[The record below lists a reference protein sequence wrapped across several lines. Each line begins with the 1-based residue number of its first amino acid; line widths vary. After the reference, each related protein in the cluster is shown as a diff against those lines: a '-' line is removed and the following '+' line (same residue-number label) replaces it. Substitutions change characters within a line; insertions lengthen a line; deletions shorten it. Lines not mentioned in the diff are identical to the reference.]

1 MFGRF
6 GIASRLFAAFA
17 GVAALSIAAGVTGW
31 VVLRNVDTAQ
41 TTIVDQALPA
51 IAEGRIIAETSSQIA
66 AHGALLANAER
77 EAERQAETEIL
88 RSTTDLLSARLDAL
102 EGYGFPEQEVAELR
116 GVVSA
121 LAANLDRQG
130 EIVAARIGMNA
141 VLTATVARTL
151 EAAGDLSGLSQT
163 LTSNAASGATVV
175 ISNLYELAED
185 PARLPALFDAFDRL
199 VEADLFLLE
208 RMYELRMRASE
219 QGLLLN
225 QLVRARDADEIAWIE
240 ERYSGNLRILVRRAA
255 QIDDPIRRE
264 RAETLVAALASDGP
278 PGTLGLFDLRRRALD
293 LDASFAALADDN
305 RVLTETMNEHV
316 AAVVS
321 RSRLIAAD
329 AADAADSAVE
339 IGGLAV
345 LLQIVLF
352 VAIAGA
358 IAWLY
363 VHRNLVHRLSALH
376 RVMQSLAA
384 GRLDVAVP
392 TGGRDELSDM
402 ADTVR
407 VFRDQAIVKQELE
420 EERERTN
427 AELRRHKEEL
437 ERLVAERTA
446 QLTEA
451 NARLV
456 EEVRNH
462 DRARARAEQASRAK
476 SEFLAT
482 MSHEIRTP
490 MNGVLGM
497 LRLMADGSLNERQR
511 QQVRVMR
518 SSSEIL
524 LGILNDILDY
534 SRVES
539 GEIEVER
546 SVFDLYELVEDIV
559 VLMQGRAREKNLALD
574 LAIADGVPAA
584 VTGDRQKL
592 SQVLLN
598 LLGNGIKFTDR
609 GAVTLAVSKGAAPD
623 EVSLAVRDTGPG
635 IAESDLAHLFEPFYQ
650 AAASRRSG
658 QQTGTGLGLAISR
671 RLVTAMEGRIAVETE
686 PGSGSCFSVALPLP
700 RGEAAALPPSETVPR
715 EVTGVV
721 RALSVLV
728 VEDNVVNAMVVEAFV
743 ARMGHRPLVA
753 PTAEEGLEL
762 LEEQAFD
769 LVLMDISLPGID
781 GIEATERIRAHTDPA
796 IRSLPVIAMSA
807 HVFDNE
813 VAQHLQ
819 SGMDAFIGKP
829 IAPDALAE
837 TIAGVLRR
845 APGGRDAESGG
856 RAPGGRAAESGSR
869 APGGRAAESGG
880 RAGDGEEPIID
891 PAVLVQDRAVLG
903 ARRGALM
910 VETFVETAPVQ
921 IDGIRHALA
930 EGRAER
936 AAELAHALRGAAGSL
951 GLRRLADRCGILE
964 SRARTPEAAA
974 LVDELGR
981 VFDDS
986 REALATLWAG
996 LDSGGA
1002 DGQTVTAGVNM

>member
-6 GIASRLFAAFA
+6 GIASRLFASFA
-17 GVAALSIAAGVTGW
+17 GVAALSIAAGIIGW

-41 TTIVDQALPA
+41 TTIVDEAMPA
-51 IAEGRIIAETSSQIA
+51 IAEGRIIAETSTQIA
-66 AHGALLANAER
+66 AHGALLATAESQV
-77 EAERQAETEIL
+77 ERQAQANIL
-88 RSTTDLLSARLDAL
+88 RSTTDLLSARLDVL

-121 LAANLDRQG
+121 LAANLNRQD

-141 VLTATVARTL
+141 VLAASVARTL
-151 EAAGDLSGLSQT
+151 DAAGELSALSET

-185 PARLPALFDAFDRL
+185 TARLAAMLDAFDRL

-208 RMYELRMRASE
+208 RMFELRMRASE

-225 QLVRARDADEIAWIE
+225 QLGRARDASEIGWIE
-240 ERYSGNLRILVRRAA
+240 ERYSGNLRILERRVAL
-255 QIDDPIRRE
+255 IDDPIRRE
-264 RAETLVAALASDGP
+264 QAGELVAALASDGP
-278 PGTLGLFDLRRRALD
+278 PGTIGLFDQRRRALD
-293 LDASFAALADDN
+293 LDAALAALADDN
-305 RVLTETMNEHV
+305 RALTDRMNEGV

-321 RSRLIAAD
+321 RSQQIAAD
-329 AADAADSAVE
+329 ASEAADSAVE
-339 IGGLAV
+339 FGGLTV

-352 VAIAGA
+352 IAIAGA

-363 VHRNLVHRLSALH
+363 VHRNIVHRLTALH
-376 RVMQSLAA
+376 RAMQSLAA

-392 TGGRDELSDM
+392 TGGKDELSDM

-407 VFRDQAIVKQELE
+407 VFRDQAIDKRELE
-420 EERERTN
+420 KEREQTN
-427 AELRRHKEEL
+427 AELRQHKEHL

-497 LRLMADGSLNERQR
+497 LRLMADGPLNERQR

-539 GEIEVER
+539 GEIEVE
-546 SVFDLYELVEDIV
+546 SAVFDLHELVEDIV
-559 VLMQGRAREKNLALD
+559 VLMQGRAREKELVLD
-574 LAIADGVPAA
+574 LAIAEGVPAA

-609 GAVTLAVSKGAAPD
+609 GAVTL
-623 EVSLAVRDTGPG
+623 EVSNGAEPDAMRLAVRDTGPG
-635 IAESDLAHLFEPFYQ
+635 IAEADLAHLFEPFYQ
-650 AAASRRSG
+650 AAASRRHG
-658 QQTGTGLGLAISR
+658 QQTGTGLGLAISK
-671 RLVTAMEGRIAVETE
+671 RLVTAMGGRVEVETE
-686 PGSGSCFSVALPLP
+686 PGDGSCFSVTLPLP
-700 RGEAAALPPSETVPR
+700 KGEAAIQPPVEAAAY
-715 EVTGVV
+715 EAIGTG
-721 RALSVLV
+721 RALDVLI

-762 LEEQAFD
+762 LEVQAFD

-781 GIEATERIRAHTDPA
+781 GIEATQRIRAHADAA

-829 IAPDALAE
+829 IAPDGLAQ
-837 TIAGVLRR
+837 TITSVL
-845 APGGRDAESGG
+845 G
-856 RAPGGRAAESGSR
+856 RAPGARAALD
-869 APGGRAAESGG
+869 GGRVDDGGES
-880 RAGDGEEPIID
+880 IID
-891 PAVLVQDRAVLG
+891 PAVLAQDRAVLG
-903 ARRGALM
+903 AERGGLM
-910 VETFVETAPVQ
+910 VDTFVETAPAQ
-921 IDGIRHALA
+921 IEGIRQALA
-930 EGRAER
+930 EGRTER
-936 AAELAHALRGAAGSL
+936 AADLAHALRGAAGSL
-951 GLRRLADRCGILE
+951 GLRRLAERCGMLE
-964 SRARTPEAAA
+964 ARARTPEAAA
-974 LVDELGR
+974 VAEELDRLFDE
-981 VFDDS
+981 S
-986 REALATLWAG
+986 REALVTLWAG
-996 LDSGGA
+996 LETA
-1002 DGQTVTAGVNM
+1002 EREGQVVTAGVNR

>member
-17 GVAALSIAAGVTGW
+17 GVAALSIAAGIIGW

-41 TTIVDQALPA
+41 TTIVDEALPA
-51 IAEGRIIAETSSQIA
+51 IAEGRIIAETSTQIA
-66 AHGALLANAER
+66 AHGALLATAETQ
-77 EAERQAETEIL
+77 AERQAQARVL
-88 RSTTDLLSARLDAL
+88 QSTTDLLSARLDAL
-102 EGYGFPEQEVAELR
+102 EGYGFPEQEVNELR

-121 LAANLDRQG
+121 LAANLDRQD
-130 EIVAARIGMNA
+130 ELVAARIGMNA
-141 VLTATVARTL
+141 ALAASVARTL
-151 EAAGDLSGLSQT
+151 DVAGELSALSET

-185 PARLPALFDAFDRL
+185 TSRLAAMLDAFDRL

-208 RMYELRMRASE
+208 RMFELRMRASE

-225 QLVRARDADEIAWIE
+225 QLGRARDTGEIEWIE
-240 ERYSGNLRILVRRAA
+240 ERYSSNLRILERRVAL
-255 QIDDPIRRE
+255 IDDPIRRE
-264 RAETLVAALASDGP
+264 QGETLVAALASDGP
-278 PGTLGLFDLRRRALD
+278 PGTLGLFNQRRRALH
-293 LDASFAALADDN
+293 LDAALAVLADDN
-305 RVLTETMNEHV
+305 RALTDRMNEGV

-321 RSRLIAAD
+321 RSQQIATD
-329 AADAADSAVE
+329 ASEAADSAVE
-339 IGGLAV
+339 FGGLTV

-352 VAIAGA
+352 IAIAGA

-363 VHRNLVHRLSALH
+363 VHRNIVHRLTSLH
-376 RVMQSLAA
+376 RVMQNLAA

-392 TGGRDELSDM
+392 TGGRDELADM

-427 AELRRHKEEL
+427 AELRQHKEEL

-497 LRLMADGSLNERQR
+497 LRLMADGPLNERQR

-539 GEIEVER
+539 GEIEVE
-546 SVFDLYELVEDIV
+546 SAVFDLHELVEDIV
-559 VLMQGRAREKNLALD
+559 VLMQGRAREKDLALD
-574 LAIADGVPAA
+574 LAIAEGVPTA

-609 GAVTLAVSKGAAPD
+609 GAVTLEVTNGAVPD
-623 EVSLAVRDTGPG
+623 AIRLAVRDSGPG
-635 IAESDLAHLFEPFYQ
+635 IAEADLAHLFEPFYQ
-650 AAASRRSG
+650 AAASRRHG

-671 RLVTAMEGRIAVETE
+671 RLVTAMGGRIAVETE
-686 PGSGSCFSVALPLP
+686 VGDGSCFSVTLPLP
-700 RGEAAALPPSETVPR
+700 QGEAAAQPPVEAMPHGIPGT
-715 EVTGVV
+715 E
-721 RALSVLV
+721 RALEVLI

-743 ARMGHRPLVA
+743 ARMGHKPLVA

-762 LEEQAFD
+762 LEEQEFD

-781 GIEATERIRAHTDPA
+781 GIEATQRIRAHPEPE

-829 IAPDALAE
+829 IAPDGLAQ
-837 TIAGVLRR
+837 TIASVLGRSPGAR
-845 APGGRDAESGG
+845 AVMDGG
-856 RAPGGRAAESGSR
+856 RADDEGES
-869 APGGRAAESGG
+869 
-880 RAGDGEEPIID
+880 IID
-891 PAVLVQDRAVLG
+891 PAVLAQDRAVLG
-903 ARRGALM
+903 AERGGLM
-910 VETFVETAPVQ
+910 VDTFIETAPAQ
-921 IDGIRHALA
+921 IDGIRQALA
-930 EGRAER
+930 EGRTEQ
-936 AAELAHALRGAAGSL
+936 AADLAHALRGAAGSL
-951 GLRRLADRCGILE
+951 GLRRLADRCGVLE
-964 SRARTPEAAA
+964 ARARTPEAVGISEE
-974 LVDELGR
+974 LDRLFDE
-981 VFDDS
+981 S
-986 REALATLWAG
+986 REALVTLWAG
-996 LDSGGA
+996 LE
-1002 DGQTVTAGVNM
+1002 TA

>member
-17 GVAALSIAAGVTGW
+17 GVAALSIAAGVIGW

-41 TTIVDQALPA
+41 TTIVDQAMPA
-51 IAEGRIIAETSSQIA
+51 ISEGRIIAETSTQIA
-66 AHGALLANAER
+66 AHGAQLATAESQAER
-77 EAERQAETEIL
+77 RAEADIL

-102 EGYGFPEQEVAELR
+102 EGYGFPEREVAEIR
-116 GVVSA
+116 RVVSA
-121 LAANLDRQG
+121 LAANLERQD
-130 EIVAARIGMNA
+130 EIVAARIEINA
-141 VLTATVARTL
+141 VLAASVARSL
-151 EAAGDLSGLSQT
+151 DAAGELSALSKT

-175 ISNLYELAED
+175 ISNLYELVED
-185 PARLPALFDAFDRL
+185 PARLPATLDAFDRL

-208 RMYELRMRASE
+208 RMFELRMRASE

-225 QLVRARDADEIAWIE
+225 QLSRARDADEIAWIE
-240 ERYSGNLRILVRRAA
+240 ERYSGNIRILPRRVAL
-255 QIDDPIRRE
+255 INDPIRRE
-264 RAETLVAALASDGP
+264 QAGTLVAALASDGP
-278 PGTLGLFDLRRRALD
+278 PGTLGLFDMRRRTLSLD
-293 LDASFAALADDN
+293 AALAALSDDN
-305 RVLTETMNEHV
+305 RALTDRMNEGV

-321 RSRLIAAD
+321 RSQLIAAN
-329 AADAADSAVE
+329 ASEAADSAVE
-339 IGGLAV
+339 FGGLTV

-352 VAIAGA
+352 IAIAGA

-363 VHRNLVHRLSALH
+363 VHRNLVHRLTALH

-392 TGGRDELSDM
+392 TGGSDELSDM

-407 VFRDQAIVKQELE
+407 VFRDQGIVKRQLE
-420 EERERTN
+420 EEREQTN
-427 AELRRHKEEL
+427 AELRQHKEDL
-437 ERLVAERTA
+437 ERLVKERTA

-451 NARLV
+451 NVRLV
-456 EEVRNH
+456 EEVQNH
-462 DRARARAEQASRAK
+462 DRARDRAEQASRAK

-497 LRLMADGSLNERQR
+497 LRLMSDGPLNERQQ

-539 GEIEVER
+539 GEIEVDNA
-546 SVFDLYELVEDIV
+546 VFDLHELVEDIV
-559 VLMQGRAREKNLALD
+559 VLMQGRAREKDLALD
-574 LAIADGVPAA
+574 LSIDEGVPAA

-609 GAVTLAVSKGAAPD
+609 GGVTLALSSGPD
-623 EVSLAVRDTGPG
+623 PDNVCLSVLDSGPG
-635 IAESDLAHLFEPFYQ
+635 IAEPDVAHLFEPFYQ
-650 AAASRRSG
+650 AASSRRRG
-658 QQTGTGLGLAISR
+658 QQTGTGLGLAISK
-671 RLVTAMEGRIAVETE
+671 RLVTAMGGLIALETE
-686 PGSGSCFSVALPLP
+686 PGSGSCFSVTLPLP
-700 RGEAAALPPSETVPR
+700 QSEAAAQPPVEAVPHW
-715 EVTGVV
+715 VTGPD
-721 RALSVLV
+721 RALSVLI

-743 ARMGHRPLVA
+743 ARMGHEPLVA

-762 LEEQAFD
+762 LENQKFD

-781 GIEATERIRAHTDPA
+781 GIEATQRIRAHTDPA

-829 IAPDALAE
+829 IAPDGLAE
-837 TIAGVLRR
+837 TIARVFGR
-845 APGGRDAESGG
+845 AGGGRDA
-856 RAPGGRAAESGSR
+856 GSR
-869 APGGRAAESGG
+869 DWES
-880 RAGDGEEPIID
+880 ADDGSIID
-891 PAVLVQDRAVLG
+891 PTVLAEDRAVLG
-903 ARRGALM
+903 AERGALM
-910 VETFVETAPVQ
+910 INTFVETAPVQ
-921 IDGIRHALA
+921 IDGIRQALA
-930 EGRAER
+930 EGRFER
-936 AAELAHALRGAAGSL
+936 AADLAHALRGAAGSL
-951 GLRRLADRCGILE
+951 GLRRLADRCGVLE
-964 SRARTPEAAA
+964 ARARTPEAAA
-974 LVDELGR
+974 LAEDLAGLFDE
-981 VFDDS
+981 S
-986 REALATLWAG
+986 REALVTLWAG
-996 LDSGGA
+996 FESA
-1002 DGQTVTAGVNM
+1002 QRESQVVTAGVNT

>member
-17 GVAALSIAAGVTGW
+17 GVAALSIAAGIIGW

-41 TTIVDQALPA
+41 TTIVDEALPA
-51 IAEGRIIAETSSQIA
+51 IAEGRIIAETSTQIA
-66 AHGALLANAER
+66 AHGALLATAESQAER
-77 EAERQAETEIL
+77 RAQANIL

-102 EGYGFPEQEVAELR
+102 EGYGFPEREVAELR

-121 LAANLDRQG
+121 LAANLDRQD
-130 EIVAARIGMNA
+130 EIVEARIGMNA
-141 VLTATVARTL
+141 GLVASVARTL
-151 EAAGDLSGLSQT
+151 DVAGELSALSET

-185 PARLPALFDAFDRL
+185 AARLAAMLDAFDRL

-208 RMYELRMRASE
+208 RMFELRMRASE
-219 QGLLLN
+219 QELLLN
-225 QLVRARDADEIAWIE
+225 QLGRARDNGEIAWIE
-240 ERYSGNLRILVRRAA
+240 ERYSGNLRILERRVAL
-255 QIDDPIRRE
+255 IDDPIRRE
-264 RAETLVAALASDGP
+264 QGETLVAALASDGP
-278 PGTLGLFDLRRRALD
+278 PGTLGLFDQRRRALQ
-293 LDASFAALADDN
+293 LDAALAALADDS
-305 RVLTETMNEHV
+305 RALTDRMNEGV

-321 RSRLIAAD
+321 RSQQIAAD
-329 AADAADSAVE
+329 ASEAADSAVE
-339 IGGLAV
+339 FGGLTV
-345 LLQIVLF
+345 LLQILLF
-352 VAIAGA
+352 IAIAGA

-363 VHRNLVHRLSALH
+363 VHRNIVHRLTALH
-376 RVMQSLAA
+376 RVMQNLAA

-427 AELRRHKEEL
+427 AELRQHKEEL

-497 LRLMADGSLNERQR
+497 LRLMADGPLNERQR

-546 SVFDLYELVEDIV
+546 AVFDLHELVEDIV
-559 VLMQGRAREKNLALD
+559 VLMQGRAREKELALD
-574 LAIADGVPAA
+574 LAIAEGVPAA

-598 LLGNGIKFTDR
+598 LLGNGIKFTDQ
-609 GAVTLAVSKGAAPD
+609 GAVTL
-623 EVSLAVRDTGPG
+623 EVSNGAEPDAIRLAVRDTGPG
-635 IAESDLAHLFEPFYQ
+635 IAEADLAHLFEPFYQ
-650 AAASRRSG
+650 AAASRRHG
-658 QQTGTGLGLAISR
+658 QQTGTGLGLAISK
-671 RLVTAMEGRIAVETE
+671 RLVTAMGGRVEVETE
-686 PGSGSCFSVALPLP
+686 PGDGSCFSVTLPLP
-700 RGEAAALPPSETVPR
+700 QGEAAIQPPVEVVPHG
-715 EVTGVV
+715 VT
-721 RALSVLV
+721 RPERTLDVLI

-743 ARMGHRPLVA
+743 GRMGHTPLVA

-762 LEEQAFD
+762 LEEQVFD

-781 GIEATERIRAHTDPA
+781 GIEATQRIRAHADAA

-829 IAPDALAE
+829 IAPDALAQ
-837 TIAGVLRR
+837 TITSVLGRSPGER
-845 APGGRDAESGG
+845 AATDGGRT
-856 RAPGGRAAESGSR
+856 
-869 APGGRAAESGG
+869 
-880 RAGDGEEPIID
+880 GDGGESIID
-891 PAVLVQDRAVLG
+891 PAVLAQDRAVLG
-903 ARRGALM
+903 AERGGFM
-910 VETFVETAPVQ
+910 VDTFIETAPAQ
-921 IDGIRHALA
+921 IEGIRQALA
-930 EGRAER
+930 EGRTER
-936 AAELAHALRGAAGSL
+936 AADLAHALRGAAGSL
-951 GLRRLADRCGILE
+951 GLRRLADRCGVLE
-964 SRARTPEAAA
+964 ARARTPEAVAVA
-974 LVDELGR
+974 EGLDRLFDE
-981 VFDDS
+981 S
-986 REALATLWAG
+986 REALVTLWAG
-996 LDSGGA
+996 LETA
-1002 DGQTVTAGVNM
+1002 EREGQVVTAGVNR

>member
-17 GVAALSIAAGVTGW
+17 GVAALSIAAGVIGW

-41 TTIVDQALPA
+41 TTIVDQAMPA
-51 IAEGRIIAETSSQIA
+51 IAEGRIIAESSSRIA
-66 AHGALLANAER
+66 ARGALLASATSQR
-77 EAERQAETEIL
+77 ERQAEAGIL

-102 EGYGFPEQEVAELR
+102 EAYGFPEREVAELR
-116 GVVSA
+116 GVVSD
-121 LAANLDRQG
+121 LAANLDRQDG
-130 EIVAARIGMNA
+130 FVAARIEMNA
-141 VLTATVARTL
+141 VLAASIARAL
-151 EAAGDLSGLSQT
+151 DAAGDLSTLSET

-175 ISNLYELAED
+175 ISNLYELAEE
-185 PARLPALFDAFDRL
+185 PAKRPAMLDAFDRL

-208 RMYELRMRASE
+208 RMFELRMRASE

-225 QLVRARDADEIAWIE
+225 QLGRARDADEIGWIE
-240 ERYSGNLRILVRRAA
+240 ERYSGNLRILTRRVAL
-255 QIDDPIRRE
+255 IDDPIRRE
-264 RAETLVAALASDGP
+264 QGETLVAALAFDGP
-278 PGTLGLFDLRRRALD
+278 PGSLGLFDMRRRSLS
-293 LDASFAALADDN
+293 LDAALAALADDN
-305 RVLTETMNEHV
+305 RALTDLMNAHV

-321 RSRLIAAD
+321 RSQLIAAD
-329 AADAADSAVE
+329 ASEAADSAVE
-339 IGGLAV
+339 FGGLTV

-352 VAIAGA
+352 IAIAGA

-363 VHRNLVHRLSALH
+363 VHRNIIHRLTSLH

-392 TGGRDELSDM
+392 AGGRDELSDM

-407 VFRDQAIVKQELE
+407 VFRDNLIDKQQLE

-427 AELRRHKEEL
+427 AELRQHKEEL

-456 EEVRNH
+456 DEVRNH
-462 DRARARAEQASRAK
+462 DRARARAEQASSAK

-497 LRLMADGSLNERQR
+497 LRLMADGPLNERQR

-546 SVFDLYELVEDIV
+546 SVFDLHELVEDIV
-559 VLMQGRAREKNLALD
+559 VLMQGRARERNLALE
-574 LAIADGVPAA
+574 LAIAEDVPAA

-609 GAVTLAVSKGAAPD
+609 GAVELTLTKGADAGA
-623 EVSLAVRDTGPG
+623 VCLAVRDTGPG
-635 IAESDLAHLFEPFYQ
+635 IADTDLAHLFEPFYQ
-650 AAASRRSG
+650 AAASRRRG
-658 QQTGTGLGLAISR
+658 QQTGTGLGLAISK
-671 RLVTAMEGRIAVETE
+671 RLVTAMGGRIEVETE
-686 PGSGSCFSVALPLP
+686 PGTGSRFSVTLPLP
-700 RGEAAALPPSETVPR
+700 KGEAAALTPAEAMPR
-715 EVTGVV
+715 EAAEAGK
-721 RALSVLV
+721 ALRVLI
-728 VEDNVVNAMVVEAFV
+728 VEDNVVNAMVAEAFI
-743 ARMGHRPLVA
+743 ARMGHEPLVA
-753 PTAEEGLEL
+753 ATAEEGLEL
-762 LEEQAFD
+762 LEVRSFD

-781 GIEATERIRAHTDPA
+781 GIEATERIRAHPKPA
-796 IRSLPVIAMSA
+796 IRSLPVVAMSA
-807 HVFDNE
+807 HVFENE
-813 VAQHLQ
+813 IAQHLQ

-837 TIAGVLRR
+837 TIASVL
-845 APGGRDAESGG
+845 G
-856 RAPGGRAAESGSR
+856 RAPAAADAAGGERRE
-869 APGGRAAESGG
+869 
-880 RAGDGEEPIID
+880 AGDSSLID
-891 PAVLVQDRAVLG
+891 PAVLAQDRAALG
-903 ARRGALM
+903 AERGTLM
-910 VETFVETAPVQ
+910 IETFVETAPLQ
-921 IDGIRHALA
+921 IAGIRSALA
-930 EGRAER
+930 DGRAER
-936 AAELAHALRGAAGSL
+936 AADLAHALRGAAGSL
-951 GLRRLADRCGILE
+951 GLRRLADRCGALE
-964 SRARTPEAAA
+964 ARARTPEAAVLA
-974 LVDELGR
+974 DEL
-981 VFDDS
+981 DDLFEVS
-986 REALATLWAG
+986 REALVTLWAG
-996 LDSGGA
+996 LDSA
-1002 DGQTVTAGVNM
+1002 EREDQVVTVGVNT

>member
-1 MFGRF
+1 
-6 GIASRLFAAFA
+6 
-17 GVAALSIAAGVTGW
+17 
-31 VVLRNVDTAQ
+31 
-41 TTIVDQALPA
+41 
-51 IAEGRIIAETSSQIA
+51 
-66 AHGALLANAER
+66 
-77 EAERQAETEIL
+77 
-88 RSTTDLLSARLDAL
+88 
-102 EGYGFPEQEVAELR
+102 
-116 GVVSA
+116 
-121 LAANLDRQG
+121 
-130 EIVAARIGMNA
+130 
-141 VLTATVARTL
+141 
-151 EAAGDLSGLSQT
+151 
-163 LTSNAASGATVV
+163 
-175 ISNLYELAED
+175 
-185 PARLPALFDAFDRL
+185 AFDRL

-208 RMYELRMRASE
+208 RMFELRMRASE

-225 QLVRARDADEIAWIE
+225 QLGRARDTGEIAWIE
-240 ERYSGNLRILVRRAA
+240 ERYSGNLRILKRRVAL
-255 QIDDPIRRE
+255 IDDPIRRE
-264 RAETLVAALASDGP
+264 QGEGLVAALSSDGP
-278 PGTLGLFDLRRRALD
+278 PGTLGLFDQRRRALD
-293 LDASFAALADDN
+293 LDAALAALADDN
-305 RVLTETMNEHV
+305 RALTDRMNEGV

-321 RSRLIAAD
+321 RSQQIAAD
-329 AADAADSAVE
+329 ASEAADSAVE
-339 IGGLAV
+339 FGGLTV

-352 VAIAGA
+352 IAIAGA

-363 VHRNLVHRLSALH
+363 VHRNIVHRLTALH
-376 RVMQSLAA
+376 GVMQSLAA
-384 GRLDVAVP
+384 GRLDVTVP

-427 AELRRHKEEL
+427 AELRQHKEEL

-497 LRLMADGSLNERQR
+497 LRLMADGPLNDRQR

-539 GEIEVER
+539 GEIEVE
-546 SVFDLYELVEDIV
+546 SAVFDLHELVEDIV
-559 VLMQGRAREKNLALD
+559 VLMQGRAREKDLVLD
-574 LAIADGVPAA
+574 LAIAEGVPAA

-609 GAVTLAVSKGAAPD
+609 GAVTLQVSNGAETDAIR
-623 EVSLAVRDTGPG
+623 LAVRDTGPG
-635 IAESDLAHLFEPFYQ
+635 IAEADLAHLFEPFYQ
-650 AAASRRSG
+650 AAASRRHG
-658 QQTGTGLGLAISR
+658 QQTGTGLGLAISK
-671 RLVTAMEGRIAVETE
+671 RLVTVMGGHIAVETE
-686 PGSGSCFSVALPLP
+686 PDDGSCFSVTLPLP
-700 RGEAAALPPSETVPR
+700 QGEAAAQPPVEAVPHGLSGSEQ
-715 EVTGVV
+715 
-721 RALSVLV
+721 ALDVLI

-743 ARMGHRPLVA
+743 ARMGHTPLVA

-762 LEEQAFD
+762 LEGQAFD

-781 GIEATERIRAHTDPA
+781 GIEATQRIRGHEDPT

-829 IAPDALAE
+829 IAPDGLAQ
-837 TIAGVLRR
+837 TIASVLGRT
-845 APGGRDAESGG
+845 PGA
-856 RAPGGRAAESGSR
+856 RAALD
-869 APGGRAAESGG
+869 GG
-880 RAGDGEEPIID
+880 RAGSGGETIID
-891 PAVLVQDRAVLG
+891 PAVLAQDRAVLG
-903 ARRGALM
+903 AARGTLM
-910 VETFVETAPVQ
+910 VDTFIETAPDQ
-921 IDGIRHALA
+921 IEGIRQALA
-930 EGRAER
+930 EGRTER
-936 AAELAHALRGAAGSL
+936 VADLAHALRGAAGSL
-951 GLRRLADRCGILE
+951 GLRRLAERCGVLE
-964 SRARTPEAAA
+964 ARARTPEAGPIAEE
-974 LVDELGR
+974 LDRLFDE
-981 VFDDS
+981 S
-986 REALATLWAG
+986 REALVTLWAG
-996 LDSGGA
+996 LETA
-1002 DGQTVTAGVNM
+1002 EREGQVVTAGVNR

>member
-17 GVAALSIAAGVTGW
+17 GVAALSIAAGVIGW

-41 TTIVDQALPA
+41 TTIVDQAMPA
-51 IAEGRIIAETSSQIA
+51 IAEGRIIAETSTQMA
-66 AHGALLANAER
+66 AHGALLATAESR
-77 EAERQAETEIL
+77 AERQAQVGIL
-88 RSTTDLLSARLDAL
+88 RSATDLLSDRLDAL
-102 EGYGFPEQEVAELR
+102 EGYGFPEREVAELR
-116 GVVSA
+116 GMVSA
-121 LAANLDRQG
+121 LAANLDRQN
-130 EIVAARIGMNA
+130 EIVAERIELNA
-141 VLTATVARTL
+141 VLVAAVARTL
-151 EAAGDLSGLSQT
+151 RAAGELSALSET

-185 PARLPALFDAFDRL
+185 RAHQPAMLDAFDRL

-208 RMYELRMRASE
+208 RMFELRMRASE

-225 QLVRARDADEIAWIE
+225 QLSRARDADEIAWIE
-240 ERYSGNLRILVRRAA
+240 ERYSSNLRILPRRVAL
-255 QIDDPIRRE
+255 IDDPIRRE
-264 RAETLVAALASDGP
+264 QAGTLVAALASDGP
-278 PGTLGLFDLRRRALD
+278 PGTLGFFDQRRRGLALD
-293 LDASFAALADDN
+293 AALASLADDN
-305 RVLTETMNEHV
+305 RALTDRMNEGV

-321 RSRLIAAD
+321 RSQLIAAD
-329 AADAADSAVE
+329 ASAAADSAVE
-339 IGGLAV
+339 FGGLTV

-352 VAIAGA
+352 IAIAGA

-363 VHRNLVHRLSALH
+363 VHRNIVHRLTALH
-376 RVMQSLAA
+376 TVMQNLAA
-384 GRLDVAVP
+384 GRHDVAVP
-392 TGGRDELSDM
+392 TGGSDELSSM

-407 VFRDQAIVKQELE
+407 VFRDQAIVKQQLE

-427 AELRRHKEEL
+427 AELRKHKEEL
-437 ERLVAERTA
+437 EQLVSERTA

-497 LRLMADGSLNERQR
+497 LRLMADGPLNERQQ

-539 GEIEVER
+539 GEIEVDNA
-546 SVFDLYELVEDIV
+546 VFDLHELVEDIV

-574 LAIADGVPAA
+574 LSITADVPAA

-609 GAVTLAVSKGAAPD
+609 GDVTL
-623 EVSLAVRDTGPG
+623 EVSNSADPDTVCLAVRDTGLG
-635 IAESDLAHLFEPFYQ
+635 IADADLAHLFEPFYQ
-650 AAASRRSG
+650 AASSRRHG
-658 QQTGTGLGLAISR
+658 QQTGTGLGLAISK
-671 RLVTAMEGRIAVETE
+671 RLVTAMGGHVEVETQ
-686 PGSGSCFSVALPLP
+686 PGEGSCFSVTLPLP
-700 RGEAAALPPSETVPR
+700 RGEAAAQSPAETVPH
-715 EVTGVV
+715 GLAGPDK
-721 RALSVLV
+721 ALDVLI

-743 ARMGHRPLVA
+743 ARMGHTPLVA

-762 LEEQAFD
+762 LDRQTFD

-781 GIEATERIRAHTDPA
+781 GIEATQRIRAHTDPT
-796 IRSLPVIAMSA
+796 IRSLPIIAMSA
-807 HVFDNE
+807 HVFDSE

-829 IAPDALAE
+829 IAPDGLAE
-837 TIAGVLRR
+837 TITRVL
-845 APGGRDAESGG
+845 G
-856 RAPGGRAAESGSR
+856 RAPGERDTASIDWGDSDGGSL
-869 APGGRAAESGG
+869 
-880 RAGDGEEPIID
+880 ID
-891 PAVLVQDRAVLG
+891 PTVLAEDRAVLG
-903 ARRGALM
+903 AERGALM
-910 VETFVETAPVQ
+910 IDTFVETAPIQ
-921 IDGIRHALA
+921 IDGIRSALA
-930 EGRAER
+930 EGQVER
-936 AAELAHALRGAAGSL
+936 AADLAHALRGAAGSL
-951 GLRRLADRCGILE
+951 GLRRLADRCGALE
-964 SRARTPEAAA
+964 ARARTPEAAA
-974 LVDELGR
+974 LVEDLDSLFDE
-981 VFDDS
+981 S
-986 REALATLWAG
+986 REALVTLWSG
-996 LDSGGA
+996 LDSVERE
-1002 DGQTVTAGVNM
+1002 GQVVTAGVNT

>member
-17 GVAALSIAAGVTGW
+17 GVAALSIAAGVIGW

-41 TTIVDQALPA
+41 TTIVDQAMPA
-51 IAEGRIIAETSSQIA
+51 ISEGRIIAETSTQIA
-66 AHGALLANAER
+66 AHGAQLATAESQAER
-77 EAERQAETEIL
+77 RAEADIL

-102 EGYGFPEQEVAELR
+102 EGYGFPEREVAEIR
-116 GVVSA
+116 RVVSA
-121 LAANLDRQG
+121 LAANLERQD
-130 EIVAARIGMNA
+130 EIVAARIEMNA
-141 VLTATVARTL
+141 VLAASVARSL
-151 EAAGDLSGLSQT
+151 DAAGELSALSET

-185 PARLPALFDAFDRL
+185 SERRPAMLDAFDRL

-208 RMYELRMRASE
+208 RMFELRMRASE

-225 QLVRARDADEIAWIE
+225 QLSRARDAHEIAWIE
-240 ERYSGNLRILVRRAA
+240 ERYSGNIRILPRRVAL
-255 QIDDPIRRE
+255 IDDPTRRE
-264 RAETLVAALASDGP
+264 QAGTLVAALASDGP
-278 PGTLGLFDLRRRALD
+278 PGTLGLFDMRRRTLSLD
-293 LDASFAALADDN
+293 AALAALSDDN
-305 RVLTETMNEHV
+305 RALTDRMNEGV

-321 RSRLIAAD
+321 RSQLIAAN
-329 AADAADSAVE
+329 ASEAADSAVE
-339 IGGLAV
+339 FGGLTV

-352 VAIAGA
+352 IAIAGA

-363 VHRNLVHRLSALH
+363 VHRNLVHRLTALH

-392 TGGRDELSDM
+392 TGGSDELSDM

-407 VFRDQAIVKQELE
+407 VFRDQGIVKRQLE
-420 EERERTN
+420 EEREQTN
-427 AELRRHKEEL
+427 AELRQHKEDL
-437 ERLVAERTA
+437 ERLVKERTA

-456 EEVRNH
+456 EEVQNH
-462 DRARARAEQASRAK
+462 DRARDRAEKASRAK

-497 LRLMADGSLNERQR
+497 LRLMSDGPLNERQQ

-539 GEIEVER
+539 GEIEVDNA
-546 SVFDLYELVEDIV
+546 VFDLHELVEDIV
-559 VLMQGRAREKNLALD
+559 VLMQGRAREKDLALD
-574 LAIADGVPAA
+574 LTIDEGVPAA

-609 GAVTLAVSKGAAPD
+609 GSVTLALSSGPD
-623 EVSLAVRDTGPG
+623 PDNVCLSVEDTGPG
-635 IAESDLAHLFEPFYQ
+635 IAEPDVAHLFEPFYQ
-650 AAASRRSG
+650 AASSRRRG
-658 QQTGTGLGLAISR
+658 QQTGTGLGLAISK
-671 RLVTAMEGRIAVETE
+671 RLVTAMGGLIALETE
-686 PGSGSCFSVALPLP
+686 PGSGSCFSVTLPLP
-700 RGEAAALPPSETVPR
+700 QSEAAAQPPVEAVPHW
-715 EVTGVV
+715 VTGPD
-721 RALSVLV
+721 RALSVLI

-743 ARMGHRPLVA
+743 ARMGHEPLVA

-762 LEEQAFD
+762 LEDRTFD

-781 GIEATERIRAHTDPA
+781 GIEATQRIRAHTDPA

-807 HVFDNE
+807 HVFDSE

-829 IAPDALAE
+829 IAPDGLAE
-837 TIAGVLRR
+837 TIARVFGR
-845 APGGRDAESGG
+845 AGGGRDAGSSDRES
-856 RAPGGRAAESGSR
+856 ADDGS
-869 APGGRAAESGG
+869 
-880 RAGDGEEPIID
+880 IID
-891 PAVLVQDRAVLG
+891 PTVLAEDRTVLG
-903 ARRGALM
+903 AERGALM
-910 VETFVETAPVQ
+910 INTFVETAPVQ

-930 EGRAER
+930 EGRFER
-936 AAELAHALRGAAGSL
+936 AADLAHALRGAAGSL
-951 GLRRLADRCGILE
+951 GLRRLADRCGVLE
-964 SRARTPEAAA
+964 ARARTPEAAA
-974 LVDELGR
+974 LAEDLAGLFDE
-981 VFDDS
+981 S
-986 REALATLWAG
+986 REALVTLWAG
-996 LDSGGA
+996 FETA
-1002 DGQTVTAGVNM
+1002 QREGQVVTAGVNT

>member
-6 GIASRLFAAFA
+6 GIASRLFASFA
-17 GVAALSIAAGVTGW
+17 GVAALSIAAGIIGW

-41 TTIVDQALPA
+41 TTIVDEALPA
-51 IAEGRIIAETSSQIA
+51 IAEGRIIAETSTQIA
-66 AHGALLANAER
+66 AHGALLATAESQ
-77 EAERQAETEIL
+77 AERQAQANIL
-88 RSTTDLLSARLDAL
+88 RSTTDLLSARLDVL

-121 LAANLDRQG
+121 LAANLDRQD

-141 VLTATVARTL
+141 VLAASVARTL
-151 EAAGDLSGLSQT
+151 DVAGDLSALSET

-185 PARLPALFDAFDRL
+185 TARLAAMLDAFDRL

-208 RMYELRMRASE
+208 RMFELRMRASE

-225 QLVRARDADEIAWIE
+225 QLGRARDAGEIGWIE
-240 ERYSGNLRILVRRAA
+240 ERYSGNLRILERRVAL
-255 QIDDPIRRE
+255 IDDPIRRE
-264 RAETLVAALASDGP
+264 QGETLVAALASDGP
-278 PGTLGLFDLRRRALD
+278 PGTIGLFDQRRRSLD
-293 LDASFAALADDN
+293 LDAALAALADDN
-305 RVLTETMNEHV
+305 RALTDRMNEGV

-321 RSRLIAAD
+321 RSQQIAAD
-329 AADAADSAVE
+329 ASEAADSAVE
-339 IGGLAV
+339 FGGLTV

-352 VAIAGA
+352 IAIAGA

-363 VHRNLVHRLSALH
+363 VHRNIVHRLTALH

-384 GRLDVAVP
+384 GRLDVDVP
-392 TGGRDELSDM
+392 RGGKDELSDM

-407 VFRDQAIVKQELE
+407 VFRDQAIGKRELE
-420 EERERTN
+420 KEREQTN
-427 AELRRHKEEL
+427 AELRQHKEHL

-497 LRLMADGSLNERQR
+497 LRLMADGPLNERQR

-539 GEIEVER
+539 GEIEVE
-546 SVFDLYELVEDIV
+546 SAVFDLHELVEDIV
-559 VLMQGRAREKNLALD
+559 VLMQGRAREKELALD
-574 LAIADGVPAA
+574 LAIAEGVPAA

-609 GAVTLAVSKGAAPD
+609 GAVTL
-623 EVSLAVRDTGPG
+623 EVSNGAEPDAIRLAVRDTGPG
-635 IAESDLAHLFEPFYQ
+635 IAEADLAHLFEPFYQ
-650 AAASRRSG
+650 AAASRRHG
-658 QQTGTGLGLAISR
+658 QQTGTGLGLAISK
-671 RLVTAMEGRIAVETE
+671 RLVTAMGGRVEVETE
-686 PGSGSCFSVALPLP
+686 PGEGSCFSVTLPLP
-700 RGEAAALPPSETVPR
+700 QGEAAIQPPVEAAAY
-715 EVTGVV
+715 EAIGTG
-721 RALSVLV
+721 RALDVLI

-743 ARMGHRPLVA
+743 GRMGHRPLVA

-781 GIEATERIRAHTDPA
+781 GIEATQRIRAHADAT

-829 IAPDALAE
+829 IAPDGLAQ
-837 TIAGVLRR
+837 TIA
-845 APGGRDAESGG
+845 S
-856 RAPGGRAAESGSR
+856 
-869 APGGRAAESGG
+869 
-880 RAGDGEEPIID
+880 
-891 PAVLVQDRAVLG
+891 VLG
-903 ARRGALM
+903 RTPG
-910 VETFVETAPVQ
+910 
-921 IDGIRHALA
+921 
-930 EGRAER
+930 ER
-936 AAELAHALRGAAGSL
+936 AAWTAAVPMTAGSRSSIPPCS
-951 GLRRLADRCGILE
+951 RRIARCWGR
-964 SRARTPEAAA
+964 SAAA
-974 LVDELGR
+974 HGR
-981 VFDDS
+981 HFYRDG
-986 REALATLWAG
+986 AG
-996 LDSGGA
+996 SD
-1002 DGQTVTAGVNM
+1002 

>member
-6 GIASRLFAAFA
+6 GIASRLFASFA
-17 GVAALSIAAGVTGW
+17 GVAALSIAAGIIGW

-41 TTIVDQALPA
+41 TTIVDEAMPA
-51 IAEGRIIAETSSQIA
+51 IAEGRIIAETSTQIA
-66 AHGALLANAER
+66 AHGALLATAESQV
-77 EAERQAETEIL
+77 ERQAQANIL
-88 RSTTDLLSARLDAL
+88 RSTTDLLSARLDVL

-121 LAANLDRQG
+121 LAANLNRQD

-141 VLTATVARTL
+141 VLAASVARTL
-151 EAAGDLSGLSQT
+151 DAAGELSALSET

-185 PARLPALFDAFDRL
+185 TARLAAMLDAFDRL

-208 RMYELRMRASE
+208 RMFELRMRASE

-225 QLVRARDADEIAWIE
+225 QLGRARDASEIGWIE
-240 ERYSGNLRILVRRAA
+240 ERYSGNLRILERRVAL
-255 QIDDPIRRE
+255 IDDPIRRE
-264 RAETLVAALASDGP
+264 QGETLVAALASDGP
-278 PGTLGLFDLRRRALD
+278 PGTLGLFDQRRRALD
-293 LDASFAALADDN
+293 LDAALAALADDN
-305 RVLTETMNEHV
+305 RALTDRMNEGV

-321 RSRLIAAD
+321 RSQQIAAD
-329 AADAADSAVE
+329 ASEAADSAVE
-339 IGGLAV
+339 FGGLTV

-352 VAIAGA
+352 IAIAGA

-363 VHRNLVHRLSALH
+363 VHRNIVHRLTALH

-384 GRLDVAVP
+384 GRLDVDVP
-392 TGGRDELSDM
+392 RGGKDELSDM

-407 VFRDQAIVKQELE
+407 VFRDQAIDKRELE
-420 EERERTN
+420 KEREQTN
-427 AELRRHKEEL
+427 AELRQHKEHL

-497 LRLMADGSLNERQR
+497 LRLMADGPLNERQR

-539 GEIEVER
+539 GEIEVE
-546 SVFDLYELVEDIV
+546 SAVFDLHELVEDIV
-559 VLMQGRAREKNLALD
+559 VLMQGRAREKELVLD
-574 LAIADGVPAA
+574 LAIAEGVPAA

-609 GAVTLAVSKGAAPD
+609 GAVTL
-623 EVSLAVRDTGPG
+623 EVSNGAEPDAIRLAVRDTGPG
-635 IAESDLAHLFEPFYQ
+635 IAEADLAHLFEPFYQ
-650 AAASRRSG
+650 AAASRRHG
-658 QQTGTGLGLAISR
+658 QQTGTGLGLAISK
-671 RLVTAMEGRIAVETE
+671 RLVTAMGGRVEVETE
-686 PGSGSCFSVALPLP
+686 PGDGSCFSVTLPLP
-700 RGEAAALPPSETVPR
+700 QGEAAIQPPVEAAAY
-715 EVTGVV
+715 EAIGTG
-721 RALSVLV
+721 RALDVLI

-762 LEEQAFD
+762 LEVQAFD

-781 GIEATERIRAHTDPA
+781 GIEATQRIRAHADAA

-829 IAPDALAE
+829 IAPDGLAQ
-837 TIAGVLRR
+837 TIASVLSRSPGAR
-845 APGGRDAESGG
+845 AALDGG
-856 RAPGGRAAESGSR
+856 RADDGGES
-869 APGGRAAESGG
+869 
-880 RAGDGEEPIID
+880 IID
-891 PAVLVQDRAVLG
+891 PAVLAQDRAVLG
-903 ARRGALM
+903 AERGGLM
-910 VETFVETAPVQ
+910 VDTFVETAPAQ
-921 IDGIRHALA
+921 IEGIRQALA
-930 EGRAER
+930 EGRTER
-936 AAELAHALRGAAGSL
+936 AADLAHALRGAAGSL
-951 GLRRLADRCGILE
+951 GLRRLADRCGMLE
-964 SRARTPEAAA
+964 ARARTPEAAA
-974 LVDELGR
+974 VAEELDRLFDE
-981 VFDDS
+981 S
-986 REALATLWAG
+986 REALVTLWAG
-996 LDSGGA
+996 LETA
-1002 DGQTVTAGVNM
+1002 EREGQVVTAGVNR

>member
-6 GIASRLFAAFA
+6 GIASRLFASFA
-17 GVAALSIAAGVTGW
+17 GVAALSIAAGIIGW

-41 TTIVDQALPA
+41 TTIVDEAMPA
-51 IAEGRIIAETSSQIA
+51 IAEGRIIAETSTQIA
-66 AHGALLANAER
+66 AHGARLATAESQAER
-77 EAERQAETEIL
+77 RSQAYIL

-102 EGYGFPEQEVAELR
+102 EGYGFPEQEVAEIR

-121 LAANLDRQG
+121 LAANLDRQD
-130 EIVAARIGMNA
+130 EIVAARIGMND
-141 VLTATVARTL
+141 VLAASVARTL
-151 EAAGDLSGLSQT
+151 DVAGELSALSET

-185 PARLPALFDAFDRL
+185 VARLAAMLDAFDRL

-208 RMYELRMRASE
+208 RMFELRMRASE

-225 QLVRARDADEIAWIE
+225 QLGRARDAGEIAWIE
-240 ERYSGNLRILVRRAA
+240 ERYSGNLRILVRRVAL
-255 QIDDPIRRE
+255 IDDPIRRE
-264 RAETLVAALASDGP
+264 QGEGLVAALSSDGP
-278 PGTLGLFDLRRRALD
+278 PGTLGLFDQRRRTLD
-293 LDASFAALADDN
+293 LDAALAALADDN
-305 RVLTETMNEHV
+305 RALTDRMNEGV

-321 RSRLIAAD
+321 RSQQIAAD
-329 AADAADSAVE
+329 AAEAADSAVE
-339 IGGLAV
+339 FGGLTV

-352 VAIAGA
+352 IAIAGA

-363 VHRNLVHRLSALH
+363 VHRNLVHRLKALH

-402 ADTVR
+402 ADTLR
-407 VFRDQAIVKQELE
+407 VFQDQAIVKQELE

-427 AELRRHKEEL
+427 AELRQQREELERHKEEL

-446 QLTEA
+446 QLTKA

-456 EEVRNH
+456 EEVQNH
-462 DRARARAEQASRAK
+462 DRARTHAEQANRAK

-497 LRLMADGSLNERQR
+497 LRLMADGPLNERQR

-539 GEIEVER
+539 GEIEVE
-546 SVFDLYELVEDIV
+546 SAVFDLHELVEDIV
-559 VLMQGRAREKNLALD
+559 VLMQGRAREKDLALD
-574 LAIADGVPAA
+574 LVIADGVPAA

-609 GAVTLAVSKGAAPD
+609 GAVTL
-623 EVSLAVRDTGPG
+623 EVSNGAEPDVIRLAVRDTGPG
-635 IAESDLAHLFEPFYQ
+635 IAKADLAHLFEPFYQ
-650 AAASRRSG
+650 AAASRRHG
-658 QQTGTGLGLAISR
+658 QQTGTGLGLAISK
-671 RLVTAMEGRIAVETE
+671 RLSTAMGGHIAVETE
-686 PGSGSCFSVALPLP
+686 PGDGSCFSVTLPLP
-700 RGEAAALPPSETVPR
+700 QGEAVALPPVEAMPHRVSGPER
-715 EVTGVV
+715 
-721 RALSVLV
+721 VLDV
-728 VEDNVVNAMVVEAFV
+728 LIVEDNVVNAMVVEAFIG
-743 ARMGHRPLVA
+743 RMGHTPLVA

-781 GIEATERIRAHTDPA
+781 GIEATQRIRAHADAA

-829 IAPDALAE
+829 IAPDGLAQ
-837 TIAGVLRR
+837 TITSVLGRTPGER
-845 APGGRDAESGG
+845 AAID
-856 RAPGGRAAESGSR
+856 GGRAA
-869 APGGRAAESGG
+869 SGG
-880 RAGDGEEPIID
+880 ESIID
-891 PAVLVQDRAVLG
+891 PAVLAQDRAVLG
-903 ARRGALM
+903 AERGTLM
-910 VETFVETAPVQ
+910 VDTFIETAPAQ
-921 IDGIRHALA
+921 IDGIREALA
-930 EGRAER
+930 DGRCER
-936 AAELAHALRGAAGSL
+936 AADLAHALRGAAGSL
-951 GLRRLADRCGILE
+951 GLRRLADRCGVLE
-964 SRARTPEAAA
+964 ARARTPEAVAVA
-974 LVDELGR
+974 EELDRLFDE
-981 VFDDS
+981 S
-986 REALATLWAG
+986 REALLTLWAG
-996 LDSGGA
+996 LETA
-1002 DGQTVTAGVNM
+1002 EREGQVVTAGVNR

>member
-6 GIASRLFAAFA
+6 GIASRLFASFA
-17 GVAALSIAAGVTGW
+17 VVAALSIAAGVIGW

-41 TTIVDQALPA
+41 TTIVDEAMPA
-51 IAEGRIIAETSSQIA
+51 IAEGRIIAETSTQIA
-66 AHGALLANAER
+66 AHGALLATAESQ
-77 EAERQAETEIL
+77 AERQAQADIL

-102 EGYGFPEQEVAELR
+102 EGYGFPEQEVDELR

-121 LAANLDRQG
+121 LAVNLDLQD
-130 EIVAARIGMNA
+130 EIVAARIGMSA
-141 VLTATVARTL
+141 VLAASVSRTL
-151 EAAGDLSGLSQT
+151 EAAGELSALSET

-185 PARLPALFDAFDRL
+185 TARQSAMLDAFDRL

-208 RMYELRMRASE
+208 RMFELRMRASE

-225 QLVRARDADEIAWIE
+225 QLGRARDTGEIEWIE
-240 ERYSGNLRILVRRAA
+240 ERYSRNLRILERRVAL
-255 QIDDPIRRE
+255 IDDPIRRE
-264 RAETLVAALASDGP
+264 QAETLVAALSSDGP
-278 PGTLGLFDLRRRALD
+278 PGTRGLFDQRRRTLH
-293 LDASFAALADDN
+293 LDAALAALADDS
-305 RVLTETMNEHV
+305 RALTDQMNEGV

-321 RSRLIAAD
+321 RSQLIATD
-329 AADAADSAVE
+329 ASEAADSAVE
-339 IGGLAV
+339 FGGLTV

-352 VAIAGA
+352 IAIAVA

-363 VHRNLVHRLSALH
+363 VHRNIVHRLTSLH

-407 VFRDQAIVKQELE
+407 VFRDQAVVKQQLE

-427 AELRRHKEEL
+427 AELRQHKEEL

-497 LRLMADGSLNERQR
+497 LRLMDDGRLNERQR

-539 GEIEVER
+539 GEIEVDNA
-546 SVFDLYELVEDIV
+546 VFDLHELVEDIV

-574 LAIADGVPAA
+574 LEIASGVPAA

-598 LLGNGIKFTDR
+598 LLGNGIKFTDS
-609 GAVTLAVSKGAAPD
+609 GAVTLALSKGADSDAIRM
-623 EVSLAVRDTGPG
+623 AVRDTGPG
-635 IAESDLAHLFEPFYQ
+635 IAAPDLAHLFEPFYQ
-650 AAASRRSG
+650 AAASRRHG
-658 QQTGTGLGLAISR
+658 QQAGTGLGLAISK
-671 RLVTAMEGRIAVETE
+671 RLVTAMGGSIEVETE
-686 PGSGSCFSVALPLP
+686 PGSGSCFSVTLPLP
-700 RGEAAALPPSETVPR
+700 QGEAAAQPPSEAVPHVAA
-715 EVTGVV
+715 ELE
-721 RALSVLV
+721 RALSILI

-743 ARMGHRPLVA
+743 ARMGHEALVA

-762 LEEQAFD
+762 LEGQAFD

-781 GIEATERIRAHTDPA
+781 GIEATKRIRADSDPT
-796 IRSLPVIAMSA
+796 IRSLPIIAMSA
-807 HVFDNE
+807 HVFDSE

-837 TIAGVLRR
+837 TIASVL
-845 APGGRDAESGG
+845 G
-856 RAPGGRAAESGSR
+856 RAPGERDTASSDR
-869 APGGRAAESGG
+869 DD
-880 RAGDGEEPIID
+880 GDGGSLID
-891 PAVLVQDRAVLG
+891 PTVLAEDRAVLG
-903 ARRGALM
+903 AERGALM
-910 VETFVETAPVQ
+910 IDTFVETAPIQ
-921 IDGIRHALA
+921 IDEIRAALA
-930 EGRAER
+930 EGRIER
-936 AAELAHALRGAAGSL
+936 AADLAHALRGSAGSL
-951 GLRRLADRCGILE
+951 GLRRLADRCRALE
-964 SRARTPEAAA
+964 ARARTPEAAA
-974 LVDELGR
+974 LAEDLGSLFDE
-981 VFDDS
+981 S
-986 REALATLWAG
+986 REALVSLWSG
-996 LDSGGA
+996 LDS
-1002 DGQTVTAGVNM
+1002 DEHEGQVVTAGVNT

>member
-17 GVAALSIAAGVTGW
+17 GVAALSIAAGVIGW

-41 TTIVDQALPA
+41 TTIVDQAMPA
-51 IAEGRIIAETSSQIA
+51 IAEGRIIAETSGQIG
-66 AHGALLANAER
+66 AHGALLANAATQ
-77 EAERQAETEIL
+77 AERQAEADIL
-88 RSTTDLLSARLDAL
+88 RSTTDLLAARLDAL
-102 EGYGFPEQEVAELR
+102 EGYGFPEREVAELR

-121 LAANLDRQG
+121 LTANLDRQDG
-130 EIVAARIGMNA
+130 IVAARIGMNA
-141 VLTATVARTL
+141 VLAATIARTL

-185 PARLPALFDAFDRL
+185 PARQPAMLDAFDRL

-208 RMYELRMRASE
+208 RMFELRMRASE

-225 QLVRARDADEIAWIE
+225 QLGRARDADEVGWIE
-240 ERYSGNLRILVRRAA
+240 ERYSGNLRILVRRVAL
-255 QIDDPIRRE
+255 IDDPIRRE
-264 RAETLVAALASDGP
+264 QGETLVAALASDGP

-293 LDASFAALADDN
+293 LDAALAALADDN
-305 RVLTETMNEHV
+305 RALTETMNEHV

-427 AELRRHKEEL
+427 AELRKHKEEL

-446 QLTEA
+446 QLTDA

-539 GEIEVER
+539 GGIEVER
-546 SVFDLYELVEDIV
+546 SVFDLHELVEDIV

-609 GAVTLAVSKGAAPD
+609 GAVTLAVSTGAAAG

-700 RGEAAALPPSETVPR
+700 SGEAAALPPAQTLPR
-715 EVTGVV
+715 EVAGVA
-721 RALSVLV
+721 RALSVLI

-837 TIAGVLRR
+837 TIAGVLGR
-845 APGGRDAESGG
+845 APGGRDAAIAG
-856 RAPGGRAAESGSR
+856 RAG
-869 APGGRAAESGG
+869 
-880 RAGDGEEPIID
+880 AGDGEVPVID

-903 ARRGALM
+903 AKRGTLM

-921 IDGIRHALA
+921 IDGIRRALA

-936 AAELAHALRGAAGSL
+936 AADLAHALRGAAGSL
-951 GLRRLADRCGILE
+951 GLRRLADRCGVLE
-964 SRARTPEAAA
+964 ARARTPEAAA
-974 LVDELGR
+974 LADELGR
-981 VFDDS
+981 VFDES
-986 REALATLWAG
+986 QAALVTLWAG
-996 LDSGGA
+996 LDTGAGEA
-1002 DGQTVTAGVNM
+1002 DGQAVTAGVNM

>member
-17 GVAALSIAAGVTGW
+17 GVAALSIAAGVIGW

-41 TTIVDQALPA
+41 TTIVDQAMPA
-51 IAEGRIIAETSSQIA
+51 ISEGRIIAETSSRIA
-66 AHGALLANAER
+66 AHGALLVT
-77 EAERQAETEIL
+77 AERQAERQAEAQIL

-102 EGYGFPEQEVAELR
+102 EGYGFPEEEVAALR

-121 LAANLDRQG
+121 LAANLGRQDD
-130 EIVAARIGMNA
+130 IVAARIEMNA
-141 VLTATVARTL
+141 VLAASVARAL
-151 EAAGDLSGLSQT
+151 DAAGELSTLSKT

-185 PARLPALFDAFDRL
+185 PARLPATLDAFDRL

-208 RMYELRMRASE
+208 RMFELRMRASE

-225 QLVRARDADEIAWIE
+225 QLSRARDAAEIVWIE
-240 ERYSGNLRILVRRAA
+240 ERYSGNLRILPRRVAL
-255 QIDDPIRRE
+255 IDDPIRRE
-264 RAETLVAALASDGP
+264 QAGTLVAALASDGP
-278 PGTLGLFDLRRRALD
+278 PGTLGLFDLRRRTLALD
-293 LDASFAALADDN
+293 AALATLADDN
-305 RVLTETMNEHV
+305 RALTDRMNEGV
-316 AAVVS
+316 AALVS
-321 RSRLIAAD
+321 RSQLIAAN
-329 AADAADSAVE
+329 ASEAADSAVE
-339 IGGLAV
+339 FGGLTV

-352 VAIAGA
+352 IAIAGA

-363 VHRNLVHRLSALH
+363 VHRNIVHRLTALH
-376 RVMQSLAA
+376 KVMQNLAA

-392 TGGRDELSDM
+392 TGGSDELSSM

-407 VFRDQAIVKQELE
+407 IFRDQGVVKRQLE

-427 AELRRHKEEL
+427 AELRQHKEHL

-456 EEVRNH
+456 EEVENH

-497 LRLMADGSLNERQR
+497 LRLMADGPLNQRQQ

-539 GEIEVER
+539 GEIEVDNA
-546 SVFDLYELVEDIV
+546 VFDLHELVEDIV
-559 VLMQGRAREKNLALD
+559 VLMQGRAREKDLALD
-574 LAIADGVPAA
+574 LTIDAGVPAA

-609 GAVTLAVSKGAAPD
+609 GAVTLWVSNDSDPDAVRLAVS
-623 EVSLAVRDTGPG
+623 DTGPG
-635 IAESDLAHLFEPFYQ
+635 IAEPDVAHLFEPFYQ
-650 AAASRRSG
+650 AAASRRHG
-658 QQTGTGLGLAISR
+658 QQTGTGLGLAICK
-671 RLVTAMEGRIAVETE
+671 RLVTAMGGRIAVETE
-686 PGSGSCFSVALPLP
+686 PGAGSCFSIALPLP
-700 RGEAAALPPSETVPR
+700 QSEAAVQPPTEAVLHGF
-715 EVTGVV
+715 TGPD
-721 RALSVLV
+721 RALSVLI

-743 ARMGHRPLVA
+743 ARMGHKPNVA

-762 LEEQAFD
+762 LKRQTFD

-781 GIEATERIRAHTDPA
+781 GLEATQRIRAHTDPA

-829 IAPDALAE
+829 IAPDGLAE
-837 TIAGVLRR
+837 TIARVLGR
-845 APGGRDAESGG
+845 ATGGRGAQ
-856 RAPGGRAAESGSR
+856 
-869 APGGRAAESGG
+869 
-880 RAGDGEEPIID
+880 DGERDSGDDELIID
-891 PAVLVQDRAVLG
+891 PTVLAEDRAVLG
-903 ARRGALM
+903 GGARRPDDQHLRRDGAGPDRRNQ
-910 VETFVETAPVQ
+910 VGA
-921 IDGIRHALA
+921 
-930 EGRAER
+930 GRRAYRAGGGTRPCTERRRRQPR
-936 AAELAHALRGAAGSL
+936 AALPRGPLRSARSARTHARSRGTRR
-951 GLRRLADRCGILE
+951 GLRQPVRRIL
-964 SRARTPEAAA
+964 
-974 LVDELGR
+974 
-981 VFDDS
+981 
-986 REALATLWAG
+986 
-996 LDSGGA
+996 
-1002 DGQTVTAGVNM
+1002 

>member
-6 GIASRLFAAFA
+6 GIASRLFAAFF
-17 GVAALSIAAGVTGW
+17 GVAALSIAAGVIGW

-41 TTIVDQALPA
+41 TTIVDQAMPA
-51 IAEGRIIAETSSQIA
+51 IAEARIIAETSSQIA
-66 AHGALLANAER
+66 AHGALLANAES
-77 EAERQAETEIL
+77 EAERQAETHIL

-130 EIVAARIGMNA
+130 EIVAARIGVSA
-141 VLTATVARTL
+141 VLAASIARTL
-151 EAAGDLSGLSQT
+151 EAAGDLSVLSET

-185 PARLPALFDAFDRL
+185 PARLPATFDAFDRL

-208 RMYELRMRASE
+208 RMFELRMRASE

-225 QLVRARDADEIAWIE
+225 QLGRARDTGEINWIE
-240 ERYSGNLRILVRRAA
+240 ERYSGNLRILTRRVAL
-255 QIDDPIRRE
+255 IDDPIRRE
-264 RAETLVAALASDGP
+264 QAATLVAALSSDGP
-278 PGTLGLFDLRRRALD
+278 PGTLGLFDLRREALG
-293 LDASFAALADDN
+293 LDAALAVLADDN
-305 RVLTETMNEHV
+305 RALTETMNEHV

-321 RSRLIAAD
+321 RSQLIAAG
-329 AADAADSAVE
+329 ASEAADSAVE
-339 IGGLAV
+339 FGGLTV

-352 VAIAGA
+352 IAIAGA

-407 VFRDQAIVKQELE
+407 VFRDQAIVKQQLE

-427 AELRRHKEEL
+427 AELRQHKEEL

-456 EEVRNH
+456 EEVENH

-497 LRLMADGSLNERQR
+497 LRLMADGPLNERQR

-539 GEIEVER
+539 GEIEVEHA
-546 SVFDLYELVEDIV
+546 VFDLHELVEDIV
-559 VLMQGRAREKNLALD
+559 VLMQGRAREKNLALE
-574 LAIADGVPAA
+574 LAIADGVPTA
-584 VTGDRQKL
+584 VAGDRQKL

-609 GAVTLAVSKGAAPD
+609 GSVTLSLTGGEDTDTVR
-623 EVSLAVRDTGPG
+623 LAVRDTGPG
-635 IAESDLAHLFEPFYQ
+635 IAEQDLAHLFEPFYQ
-650 AAASRRSG
+650 AAASRRHG

-671 RLVTAMEGRIAVETE
+671 RLVTAMEGRIGVETE
-686 PGSGSCFSVALPLP
+686 PGRGSCFSVTLPLP
-700 RGEAAALPPSETVPR
+700 QAEAAIQPSAAEALPYEAGVPLS
-715 EVTGVV
+715 
-721 RALSVLV
+721 AMSVLI

-743 ARMGHRPLVA
+743 ARMGHEPLVA
-753 PTAEEGLEL
+753 STAEEGLAL
-762 LEEQAFD
+762 LERQSFD

-781 GIEATERIRAHTDPA
+781 GIEATQRIRAHADSA
-796 IRSLPVIAMSA
+796 IHSLPVIAMSA
-807 HVFDNE
+807 HVFESE

-829 IAPDALAE
+829 IAPEALAQ
-837 TIAGVLRR
+837 TISSVL
-845 APGGRDAESGG
+845 G
-856 RAPGGRAAESGSR
+856 RAPGWRDQEDR
-869 APGGRAAESGG
+869 G
-880 RAGDGEEPIID
+880 RAGDTSIID
-891 PAVLVQDRAVLG
+891 PAVLAQDRAALG
-903 ARRGALM
+903 AERGVLM
-910 VETFVETAPVQ
+910 IETFVETAPVQ
-921 IDGIRHALA
+921 IDGIRSALA

-936 AAELAHALRGAAGSL
+936 AADLAHALRGAAGSL
-951 GLRRLADRCGILE
+951 GLRRLADRCGALE
-964 SRARTPEAAA
+964 ARARTPEAAA
-974 LVDELGR
+974 LADELQR
-981 VFDDS
+981 LFEES
-986 REALATLWAG
+986 REALVTLWSG
-996 LDSGGA
+996 LDSGA
-1002 DGQTVTAGVNM
+1002 RDDQAVTAGVNT